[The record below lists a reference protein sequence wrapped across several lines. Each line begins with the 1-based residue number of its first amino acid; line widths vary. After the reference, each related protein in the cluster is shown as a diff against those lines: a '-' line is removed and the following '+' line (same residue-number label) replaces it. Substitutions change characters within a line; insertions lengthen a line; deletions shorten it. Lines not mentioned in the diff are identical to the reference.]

1 MTIPRSRILAA
12 MPAYNEESHV
22 GSAILNARRYADEVI
37 VVDDGSR
44 DKTAEIARLAGATV
58 IQHEANRGYGAAI
71 QTILAEAKKRDPDVL
86 VLLDADYQHNPGDIP
101 RMVGPIQEGF
111 DLVIGSRHLQKEG
124 IPLYRRIGQKII
136 LRSTCFAAGKQLTD
150 SECGFRVFSRRA
162 LSVLEPKEKG
172 MAVSAEI
179 VVQAAKK
186 GLQITEVPI
195 SVTYDGDG
203 STLNP
208 VRHGMS
214 VLSRVVV
221 MISERRPLF
230 FFSLAGAVFLAGGL
244 FFGFKTVDTVNAGY
258 YIPTGTALLS
268 VLLVVIAVLSFF
280 TGIILNVLIRWKI

>member
-1 MTIPRSRILAA
+1 MTNPHPRILAA

-22 GSAILNARRYADEVI
+22 GSAILNARQFADDVI
-37 VVDDGSR
+37 VVDDGST

-58 IQHEANRGYGAAI
+58 IQHEVNGGYGAAI
-71 QTILAEAKKRDPDVL
+71 QTILAEAKKRDPDIL
-86 VLLDADYQHNPGDIP
+86 VLLDADYQHNPDDIP

-124 IPLYRRIGQKII
+124 IPLYRRIGQKIL
-136 LRSTCFAAGKQLTD
+136 LRSTCFAAGQKLTD
-150 SECGFRVFSRRA
+150 SECGFRVFSRHA
-162 LSVLEPKEKG
+162 LAVLDPREKG

-179 VVQAAKK
+179 IVLAAKK

-195 SVTYDGDG
+195 TVTYDGDG

-214 VLSRVVV
+214 VLARVLV

-230 FFSLAGAVFLAGGL
+230 FFGLAGSIFMAGGL
-244 FFGFKTVDTVNAGY
+244 FFGFKTVDTVNSGY
-258 YIPTGTALLS
+258 YIPTGTALLA

-280 TGIILNVLIRWKI
+280 TGIILNVLIRWKV